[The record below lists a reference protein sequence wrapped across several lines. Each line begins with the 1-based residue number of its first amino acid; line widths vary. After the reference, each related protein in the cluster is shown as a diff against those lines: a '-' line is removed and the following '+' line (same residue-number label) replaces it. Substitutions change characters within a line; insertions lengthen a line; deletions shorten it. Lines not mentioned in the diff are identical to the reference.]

1 HKPYLDDFTKKNGTH
16 IVPVGDVHL
25 EPLGLYSYSKA
36 FESTS
41 FSQGTAIALITVL
54 LLSGVAVYYLRQL
67 MKTGEVE

>member
-1 HKPYLDDFTKKNGTH
+1 
-16 IVPVGDVHL
+16 
-25 EPLGLYSYSKA
+25 LYSYSKA

-41 FSQGTAIALITVL
+41 FSQGSAIALIMVL